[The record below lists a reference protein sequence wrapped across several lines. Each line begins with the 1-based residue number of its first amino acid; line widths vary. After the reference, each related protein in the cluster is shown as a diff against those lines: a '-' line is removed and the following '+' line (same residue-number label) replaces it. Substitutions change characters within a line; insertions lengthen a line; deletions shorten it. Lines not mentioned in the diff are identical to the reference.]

1 MVSIHTPIQGVTAF
15 CLMDV
20 LTDVFQSTHPYR
32 VWHQFG
38 LVGSLL
44 YCFNPHTHT
53 GCDLRRSLERRTRT
67 GFNPHTHTG
76 CDDVQ
81 ICVITLIAV
90 SIHTPIQGVT
100 DVNVKVCV
108 VAFVSIHTP
117 IQGVTDWGSG
127 KTTHPRV
134 SIHTPIQ
141 GVTVLSQPLPLFP
154 QVSIHTPIQG
164 VTHWGWWNDRRH
176 QVSIHTPIQGVTESF
191 CNNLLTPGFQ
201 STHPYRV
208 WPHIQQ
214 KAEYHDAKID
224 ILRKT
229 TK

>member
-1 MVSIHTPIQGVTAF
+1 MREIELCGGTKVSIHTPIQGVTLAPLARYNTMIVSIHTPIQGVTAF

-100 DVNVKVCV
+100 
-108 VAFVSIHTP
+108 
-117 IQGVTDWGSG
+117 
-127 KTTHPRV
+127 
-134 SIHTPIQ
+134 
-141 GVTVLSQPLPLFP
+141 
-154 QVSIHTPIQG
+154 
-164 VTHWGWWNDRRH
+164 
-176 QVSIHTPIQGVTESF
+176 ESF